1 LAWTIDYLTSA
12 KRELRKLDRQAA
24 NRIIDYLD
32 NRVALLEN
40 PRSLGIALT
49 DSKEQLW
56 RYRIGDY
63 RVICE
68 IHDARLIVLVVRIG
82 YRSEVYR

>member
-1 LAWTIDYLTSA
+1 MAWTIDYLTSA

-24 NRIIDYLD
+24 SRIIDYLD
-32 NRVALLEN
+32 DRVAPLGN
-40 PRSLGIALT
+40 PRSLGIALAN
-49 DSKEQLW
+49 SKEQLW

-68 IHDARLIVLVVRIG
+68 IHDARPIVLVVRIG

>member
-1 LAWTIDYLTSA
+1 MAWTIDYLTSA

-56 RYRIGDY
+56 RYRVGDY

-82 YRSEVYR
+82 HRSEICR